1 MDNLQQLLQ
10 LSAKLYKY
18 LENVPRG
25 EQRDQFIQE
34 VERQLDERGKL
45 IVLLDKKEFQLN
57 SQNKIHSMLIE
68 LDKGIRERLDIVMEE
83 IKKDMKNLQSAKK
96 NEKQY
101 LNPYA
106 SVRVMDG
113 MYYDKKSKWE
123 FSLY

>member
-113 MYYDKKSKWE
+113 MYYDKKK
-123 FSLY
+123 